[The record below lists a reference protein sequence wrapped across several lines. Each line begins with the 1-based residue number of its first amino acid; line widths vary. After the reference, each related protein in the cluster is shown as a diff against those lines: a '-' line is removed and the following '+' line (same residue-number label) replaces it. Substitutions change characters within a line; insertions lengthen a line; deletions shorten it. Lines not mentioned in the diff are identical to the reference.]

1 MHKGGC
7 PVTNLTDLG
16 KALLDLHEE
25 QVDSLVKQKLA
36 AGKDPLKIIR
46 ECNEAMIEVGN
57 RFAKNEYFI
66 SELVMSGVIFA
77 KAMEQLKPLLGDIED
92 APSKGIVIIGTVK
105 GDIHDIGKNI
115 VVTLLRGSGFTVIDL
130 GIDVPAEVFIKT
142 VQEKGAKVLGLSALL
157 NFTFPEMK
165 NVIDQLQAAGSRDKV
180 KVIIGGSPCNEQVR
194 QYTGADYYAKDAGE
208 GVRICQE
215 IYGV

>member
-1 MHKGGC
+1 
-7 PVTNLTDLG
+7 
-16 KALLDLHEE
+16 
-25 QVDSLVKQKLA
+25 
-36 AGKDPLKIIR
+36 
-46 ECNEAMIEVGN
+46 MIEVGN

-180 KVIIGGSPCNEQVR
+180 KVIIGGAPSTEQGR
-194 QYTGADYYAKDAGE
+194 QNTGVDHFT
-208 GVRICQE
+208 
-215 IYGV
+215 